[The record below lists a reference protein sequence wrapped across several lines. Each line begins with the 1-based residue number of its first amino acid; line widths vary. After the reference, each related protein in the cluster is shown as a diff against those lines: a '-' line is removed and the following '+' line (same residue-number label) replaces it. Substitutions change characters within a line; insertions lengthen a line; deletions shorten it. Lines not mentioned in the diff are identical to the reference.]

1 MRRCAV
7 AVLLVALGATGC
19 GTDEARLDAVA
30 GGPASIGTT
39 ESTSPDPT
47 PTTSPTPTAPPKPQV
62 VEKGWCSKELV
73 AYMVD
78 QFTSS
83 EFKRGFGRPALLDG
97 LDVGCTATA
106 PEPSFAGF
114 IDTFAF
120 VRREKN
126 IDDLLGKR
134 ILALGYTRD
143 TLAPGVFMNAAG
155 DPEGFIRILGE
166 GGDDG
171 GKKFED
177 HKQWVVIQFYLPG

>member
-7 AVLLVALGATGC
+7 TMLLVALGTAGC
-19 GTDEARLDAVA
+19 GADDPPDDAVA
-30 GGPASIGTT
+30 GGPATVGT
-39 ESTSPDPT
+39 SAPPSPEPS
-47 PTTSPTPTAPPKPQV
+47 PTTPPAPASPPQPQV
-62 VEKGWCSKELV
+62 VEKGWCSKQLV

-78 QFTSS
+78 QSTSS
-83 EFKRGFGRPALLDG
+83 EFKRGFGRPALLEG
-97 LDVGCTATA
+97 LDVGCTAIA
-106 PEPSFAGF
+106 PQPSFAGYL
-114 IDTFAF
+114 DTFAF

-177 HKQWVVIQFYLPG
+177 HQQWVVIQFYLPG